1 MIGKLINMV
10 IGRPVGVIIGIK
22 CGAILRKG
30 GGKGKGGAVPFQTVM
45 KDGSRLNGKQKKD
58 GINGMAVC
66 HCQHTRACIGGSD
79 IR

>member
-30 GGKGKGGAVPFQTVM
+30 GGKGKGGAVPFQTV
-45 KDGSRLNGKQKKD
+45 RKQAEWETKK
-58 GINGMAVC
+58 G
-66 HCQHTRACIGGSD
+66 R
-79 IR
+79 